1 MPTDF
6 WLFFELNVPFM
17 KNFFLGF
24 ACVFS
29 FSVAAQTAPPKL
41 VVGIVVDQMRQEYLY
56 RYESKFGEGG
66 FKRLMGGFMLTN
78 AHYNYVPTY
87 TGPGHAS
94 IFTGTTPAYH
104 GIIGNDW
111 WDKNLKKEVNC
122 VGDERFQPVGN
133 PEGNGDVSPWRM
145 LASTI
150 TDELKVATQKKAKV
164 VGISIKDR
172 GAVLP
177 AGHLPDGAYWLDTKS
192 GKFITSTYYK
202 NALPT
207 WVDAFNN
214 LKLPDSYLNQEWK
227 TLLPIEKYLNVDD
240 SPYER
245 KLKGKDKPVFP
256 YNLKELRKENGG
268 YDLLSV
274 TAFGDDLLAEF
285 AKAALAG
292 EQMGKDDVTDF
303 LSVSFSTPDY
313 VGHAMGPNSVE
324 LEDTYLRLDKNLEDL
339 LKYLDRQVGE
349 GQYLVFLTADHAVA
363 EVPQFLK
370 DIKVP
375 AGNFSW
381 SNVEAGLNEHLQ
393 KYFPNRKIVERIANE
408 QVFFNQDLFAGDP
421 KTSGI
426 DLLIATELT
435 VNYLQSVEGIAQVFS
450 KAVIKQSAYNETGIK
465 GMIAR
470 GYHFKRSGDVM
481 AQLEPSWIPSSYP
494 TGTTHGSAYSYD
506 THVPILFY
514 GKGVRKGAS
523 ASYHTITDIAPTLSV
538 MLKIKFPS
546 ACTGQPIVEI
556 LE

>member
-1 MPTDF
+1 MRH
-6 WLFFELNVPFM
+6 
-17 KNFFLGF
+17 FLSVV
-24 ACVFS
+24 AVCV
-29 FSVAAQTAPPKL
+29 VLAANAQNTQPKL

-56 RYESKFGEGG
+56 RYESKFGDGG

-111 WDKNLKKEVNC
+111 WDKNLKREVNC
-122 VGDERFQPVGN
+122 VGDDRYQPVGN
-133 PEGNGDVSPWRM
+133 PEGNGDVSPWR
-145 LASTI
+145 LLTTTV
-150 TDELKVATQKKAKV
+150 TDELKIATQKKGKV
-164 VGISIKDR
+164 VGVSIKDR

-192 GKFITSTYYK
+192 GKFITSTFYK
-202 NALPT
+202 AALPAWVENFNAL
-207 WVDAFNN
+207 
-214 LKLPDSYLNQEWK
+214 KLADQYLNQEWK
-227 TLLPIEKYLNVDD
+227 TLLPIEKYLNADN

-245 KLKGKDKPVFP
+245 KLKGKDKAVFP

-274 TAFGDDLLAEF
+274 TAFGDDLLTEM
-285 AKAALAG
+285 AKAAIAG
-292 EQMGKDDVTDF
+292 EQLGKDNVTDF

-339 LKYLDRQVGE
+339 LNRLDKEVGE

-370 DIKVP
+370 DNKVP

-381 SNVEAGLNEHLQ
+381 SNVEAGLNDYLQ
-393 KYFPNRKIVERIANE
+393 KTFPNKKVVEHIANE
-408 QVFFNQDLFAGDP
+408 QIFFNHEAFTGDP

-426 DLLIATELT
+426 DLLIATEQT

-450 KAVIKQSAYNETGIK
+450 KAVIKQSAYNETGLK
-465 GMIAR
+465 GMITR
-470 GYHFKRSGDVM
+470 GFHFKRSGDV
-481 AQLEPSWIPSSYP
+481 AVQLEPSWIPSSYP
-494 TGTTHGSAYSYD
+494 TGTTHGSAYTYD

-514 GKGVRKGAS
+514 GIGIKKGTS
-523 ASYHTITDIAPTLSV
+523 AGYHTITDIAPTLSV
-538 MLKIKFPS
+538 LLKIKFPS
-546 ACTGQPIVEI
+546 GCTGQPITEVVD
-556 LE
+556 

>member
-1 MPTDF
+1 
-6 WLFFELNVPFM
+6 M
-17 KNFFLGF
+17 KIFFLGF
-24 ACVFS
+24 VCVVS
-29 FSVAAQTAPPKL
+29 FSVAAQNAPPKL

-66 FKRLMGGFMLTN
+66 FNRLMGGFMLTN

-111 WDKNLKKEVNC
+111 WDKHLKKEVNC

-214 LKLPDSYLNQEWK
+214 LKLPDSYLNQDWK

-256 YNLKELRKENGG
+256 YNLKELRTENGG
-268 YDLLSV
+268 YDLLSA
-274 TAFGDDLLAEF
+274 TAFGDDLLTEF
-285 AKAALAG
+285 AKATLAG
-292 EQMGKDDVTDF
+292 EQMGKDDITDF
-303 LSVSFSTPDY
+303 LSVSFSAPDY

-324 LEDTYLRLDKNLEDL
+324 LEDT
-339 LKYLDRQVGE
+339 
-349 GQYLVFLTADHAVA
+349 
-363 EVPQFLK
+363 
-370 DIKVP
+370 
-375 AGNFSW
+375 
-381 SNVEAGLNEHLQ
+381 
-393 KYFPNRKIVERIANE
+393 
-408 QVFFNQDLFAGDP
+408 
-421 KTSGI
+421 
-426 DLLIATELT
+426 
-435 VNYLQSVEGIAQVFS
+435 
-450 KAVIKQSAYNETGIK
+450 
-465 GMIAR
+465 
-470 GYHFKRSGDVM
+470 
-481 AQLEPSWIPSSYP
+481 
-494 TGTTHGSAYSYD
+494 
-506 THVPILFY
+506 
-514 GKGVRKGAS
+514 
-523 ASYHTITDIAPTLSV
+523 
-538 MLKIKFPS
+538 
-546 ACTGQPIVEI
+546 
-556 LE
+556 